1 MKNLLYSLLFTAF
14 ATASYAHNNNN
25 NNNYQLSS
33 HILDISSG
41 TAAIG
46 VPVTLEKYDESTKIW
61 SFVDEKT
68 TDKNGRIID
77 FLNYKEAKNGIYKL
91 RFLVPDYFKNK
102 KTDSF
107 YPFIEVVFQ
116 IKDTNHYHVP
126 ITLSSY
132 GYATYRRN

>member
-1 MKNLLYSLLFTAF
+1 MKNLLFSLLFTAL
-14 ATASYAHNNNN
+14 ATVSYSQNNT
-25 NNNYQLSS
+25 YQLSS

-46 VPVTLEKYDESTKIW
+46 VPVVLEKYDETTKIW
-61 SFVDEKT
+61 SYVDEKI
-68 TDKNGRIID
+68 TDKNGRITD
-77 FLNYKEAKNGIYKL
+77 FLNYKETKKGIYKL
-91 RFLVPDYFKNK
+91 RFLVADYFKSK

-116 IKDTNHYHVP
+116 IKDTDHYHVP

-132 GYATYRRN
+132 GYATYRGN

>member
-1 MKNLLYSLLFTAF
+1 MKNLLFSLLFTAV
-14 ATASYAHNNNN
+14 ATASYSQNNA
-25 NNNYQLSS
+25 YQLSS

-46 VPVTLEKYDESTKIW
+46 VPVVLEKYDETTKIW
-61 SFVDEKT
+61 SYVDEKI
-68 TDKNGRIID
+68 TDKNGRITD
-77 FLNYKEAKNGIYKL
+77 FLNYKETKKGIYKL
-91 RFLVPDYFKNK
+91 RFLVADYFKSK

-116 IKDTNHYHVP
+116 IKDANHYHVP

-132 GYATYRRN
+132 GYATYRGN

>member
-1 MKNLLYSLLFTAF
+1 MKNLLFSLLFTAV
-14 ATASYAHNNNN
+14 ATASYSQNNA
-25 NNNYQLSS
+25 YQLSS

-46 VPVTLEKYDESTKIW
+46 VPVVLEKYDETTKIW
-61 SFVDEKT
+61 SYVDEKI

-77 FLNYKEAKNGIYKL
+77 FLNYKETKKGIYKL
-91 RFLVPDYFKNK
+91 RFLVADYFKSK

-116 IKDTNHYHVP
+116 IKDANHYHVP

-132 GYATYRRN
+132 GYATYRGN

>member
-1 MKNLLYSLLFTAF
+1 MKHLLFSLLFLAV
-14 ATASYAHNNNN
+14 ATASYSQNNA
-25 NNNYQLSS
+25 YQLSS

-46 VPVTLEKYDESTKIW
+46 VPVVLEKYDETTKIW
-61 SFVDEKT
+61 SYVDEKI
-68 TDKNGRIID
+68 TDKNGRITD
-77 FLNYKEAKNGIYKL
+77 FLNYKETKKGIYKL
-91 RFLVPDYFKNK
+91 RFLVADYFKSK

-116 IKDTNHYHVP
+116 IKDANHYHVP

-132 GYATYRRN
+132 GYATYRGN

>member
-1 MKNLLYSLLFTAF
+1 MKNLLFSLLFTAV
-14 ATASYAHNNNN
+14 ATATYSQNNT
-25 NNNYQLSS
+25 YQLSS

-46 VPVTLEKYDESTKIW
+46 IPVVLEKYDETTKIW
-61 SFVDEKT
+61 SYVDEKT

-77 FLNYKEAKNGIYKL
+77 FLNYKETKKGIYKL
-91 RFLVPDYFKNK
+91 RFLVADYFKSK

-116 IKDTNHYHVP
+116 IKDNNHYHVP

-132 GYATYRRN
+132 GYATYRGN

>member
-1 MKNLLYSLLFTAF
+1 MKNLLFSLLFTAV
-14 ATASYAHNNNN
+14 ATASYSQNNT
-25 NNNYQLSS
+25 YQLSS

-46 VPVTLEKYDESTKIW
+46 VPVILEKYDETTKIW
-61 SFVDEKT
+61 SYVDEKI

-77 FLNYKEAKNGIYKL
+77 FLNYKETKKGIYKL
-91 RFLVPDYFKNK
+91 RFLVADYFKSK

-116 IKDTNHYHVP
+116 IKDANHYHVP

-132 GYATYRRN
+132 GYATYRGN

>member
-1 MKNLLYSLLFTAF
+1 MKNLLFSLLFTAV
-14 ATASYAHNNNN
+14 ATVSYSQNNT
-25 NNNYQLSS
+25 YQLSS

-46 VPVTLEKYDESTKIW
+46 VPVVLEKYDETTKIW
-61 SFVDEKT
+61 SYVDEKI
-68 TDKNGRIID
+68 TDKNGRITD
-77 FLNYKEAKNGIYKL
+77 FLNYKETKKGIYKL
-91 RFLVPDYFKNK
+91 RFLVADYFKSK

-132 GYATYRRN
+132 GYATYRGN

>member
-1 MKNLLYSLLFTAF
+1 MKHLLFSLLFTAIT
-14 ATASYAHNNNN
+14 TASYSQNNA
-25 NNNYQLSS
+25 YQLSS

-46 VPVTLEKYDESTKIW
+46 VPVVLEKYDETTKIW
-61 SFVDEKT
+61 SYVDEKI

-77 FLNYKEAKNGIYKL
+77 FLNYKEIKKGIYKL
-91 RFLVPDYFKNK
+91 RFLVADYFKSK

-116 IKDTNHYHVP
+116 IKDANHYHVP

-132 GYATYRRN
+132 GYATYRGN

>member
-1 MKNLLYSLLFTAF
+1 MKNLLFSLLFTAV
-14 ATASYAHNNNN
+14 ATASYSQNNT
-25 NNNYQLSS
+25 YQLSS

-46 VPVTLEKYDESTKIW
+46 IPVVLEKYDETTKIW
-61 SFVDEKT
+61 SYVDEKT
-68 TDKNGRIID
+68 TDKNGRITD
-77 FLNYKEAKNGIYKL
+77 FLNYKETKKGIYKL
-91 RFLVPDYFKNK
+91 RFLVADYFKSK

-132 GYATYRRN
+132 GYATYRGN